1 MIVKVGKSVTVDNRV
16 IAGEG
21 VAEGRAVF
29 TSFGSKNLH
38 AEIITSRTP
47 RIVAFFEFIMLA
59 TFYAGLSG
67 LIWNDGCNDSN
78 QCTETRPA
86 HQRNHVDIHQI

>member
-38 AEIITSRTP
+38 AEIMMSRTP
-47 RIVAFFEFIMLA
+47 RIMVFFEFIMLA
-59 TFYAGLSG
+59 TLYTGLSG
-67 LIWNDGCNDSN
+67 L
-78 QCTETRPA
+78 
-86 HQRNHVDIHQI
+86 V